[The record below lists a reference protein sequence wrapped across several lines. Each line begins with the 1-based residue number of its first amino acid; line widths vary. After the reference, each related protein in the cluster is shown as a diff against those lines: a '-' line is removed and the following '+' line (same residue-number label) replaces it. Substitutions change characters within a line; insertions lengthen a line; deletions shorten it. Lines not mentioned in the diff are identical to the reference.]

1 MEFHFNFDKPT
12 ISKNVG
18 AFLLQNV
25 KTEREKDLLN
35 RIISGRKLQYG
46 DTNHK
51 GPMSYETVRS
61 TGGLFFNINSI

>member
-25 KTEREKDLLN
+25 KTEKEKDLQN
-35 RIISGRKLQYG
+35 RIISGRELQYK
-46 DTNHK
+46 DTNLLLNNNVEI
-51 GPMSYETVRS
+51 MC
-61 TGGLFFNINSI
+61 